1 MHKFSPGGAR
11 EQLSGAWR
19 LTTLATLNEKEEEE
33 EEEEGQIKGLGKFS
47 F

>member
-19 LTTLATLNEKEEEE
+19 LTTPATLKEEG
-33 EEEEGQIKGLGKFS
+33 EEGQIKGLGKFS
-47 F
+47 

>member
-19 LTTLATLNEKEEEE
+19 LTTPATLNEEEEG

-47 F
+47 